1 VRGGLLIRTNDGT
14 SLDDMHEDT
23 GALHGA
29 IGGEDTK
36 HPLLEIIALELT
48 LIRVAIERW
57 YDAEYG
63 E

>member
-1 VRGGLLIRTNDGT
+1 LIRANDGT
-14 SLDDMHEDT
+14 SLEDMHEDT
-23 GALHGA
+23 GAT
-29 IGGEDTK
+29 IGGEETT
-36 HPLLEIIALELT
+36 HPLLETIALELT

>member
-1 VRGGLLIRTNDGT
+1 VRGGLLIRTSDGT

-23 GALHGA
+23 GET
-29 IGGEDTK
+29 IGGEETK
-36 HPLLEIIALELT
+36 HPLLETIALELT

-57 YDAEYG
+57 YDAEYR

>member
-1 VRGGLLIRTNDGT
+1 MIRTNDGT
-14 SLDDMHEDT
+14 SLDDIHEDT
-23 GALHGA
+23 G
-29 IGGEDTK
+29 DTK

-57 YDAEYG
+57 YDAEHG